1 MEKDS
6 GSTDRRRQ
14 TLSRV
19 YHCLY
24 DAKKPCTK
32 AYLAQTLGLSLPTVY
47 QCLSDLAESG
57 LVRYS
62 GVQES
67 TGGRRAQNL
76 EIVSDAR
83 VAVGI
88 SITDDRIRISLT
100 DLYLNELAFHSVYH
114 ARSHL
119 DEDFSVMLAQTLE
132 RFLDQ
137 HQVDRSTLLGVG
149 IAIPGVL
156 TPERNRILLAP
167 TLGLQ
172 NTDMNI
178 LTHRIPYPVFLEN
191 DATCGGRAEW
201 FVRGGW
207 SNLAYLSLETG
218 VGGAVLMGGS
228 LYPGD
233 NLRSG
238 EFGHMCVE
246 PAGLPCKCGKRGCLE
261 AYCSAQ
267 RIRATLGV
275 TLPEFFDGLDQHVP
289 EYEALW
295 HDILLHLAIGV
306 SNIRMALDCDVVLG
320 GFLTDFFPP
329 YLAQLQK
336 YVAAN
341 NPFGE
346 TADYMQ
352 LSALR
357 HHSVPL
363 GAALYF
369 IQTFLSEI

>member
-1 MEKDS
+1 MSKES
-6 GSTDRRRQ
+6 LSSDRRRQ

-24 DAKKPCTK
+24 EAKSPYTK
-32 AYLAQTLGLSLPTVY
+32 AQLSQELNLSLPTIY
-47 QCLSDLAESG
+47 QCLNDLIDAG
-57 LVRYS
+57 LVRCC
-62 GVQES
+62 GEQQS

-76 EIVSDAR
+76 EIISDAR

-88 SITDDRIRISLT
+88 SITDDRIRFSLA
-100 DLYLNELAFHSVYH
+100 DLHLNELAYHSVYH
-114 ARSHL
+114 TKSHL
-119 DEDFSVMLAQTLE
+119 DEDFSKMLTNTLE
-132 RFLDQ
+132 TFLDK
-137 HQVDRSTLLGVG
+137 HQVDRQRLLGVG

-156 TPERNRILLAP
+156 TPDRQRILLAP
-167 TLGLQ
+167 TLGLE
-172 NTDMNI
+172 DMDTRI
-178 LTHRIPYPVFLEN
+178 LTDPISYPVYLGN
-191 DATCGGRAEW
+191 DATCGGTAEW
-201 FVRGGW
+201 FVRGGR

-218 VGGAVLMGGS
+218 VGGAVLIGGS
-228 LYPGD
+228 LYNGD

-289 EYEALW
+289 EYGALW
-295 HDILLHLAIGV
+295 HDILRHLAIGV
-306 SNIRMALDCDVVLG
+306 NNIRMALDCNVVLG
-320 GFLTDFFPP
+320 GFLTDFFSP
-329 YLAQLQK
+329 YLSQLQQ

-341 NPFGE
+341 NTFGE

-357 HHSVPL
+357 NHSVPL
-363 GAALYF
+363 GAALHF
-369 IQTFLSEI
+369 IQQYISSF

>member
-1 MEKDS
+1 MAKEPITS
-6 GSTDRRRQ
+6 DRRRH

-24 DAKKPCTK
+24 EAKCPCTK
-32 AYLAQTLGLSLPTVY
+32 AWLSQTLSLSLPTIY
-47 QCLSDLAESG
+47 QCLNDLIESG
-57 LVRYS
+57 LVRYC
-62 GVQES
+62 GEQQS

-76 EIVSDAR
+76 EAISDAR

-88 SITDDRIRISLT
+88 SITDDRIRLSLA
-100 DLYLNELAFHSVYH
+100 DLYLTELAYHSVYH
-114 ARSHL
+114 TRSQL
-119 DEDFSVMLAQTLE
+119 DEDFSVMLANTLE
-132 RFLDQ
+132 AFLNK
-137 HQVDRSTLLGVG
+137 HQVDRSRLLGVG

-156 TPERNRILLAP
+156 TPDRKRILLAP

-172 NTDMNI
+172 NTDMSI
-178 LTHRIPYPVFLEN
+178 LTNRIPYPVFLGN
-191 DATCGGRAEW
+191 DATCGGTAEL
-201 FVRGGW
+201 FVRGGR

-218 VGGAVLMGGS
+218 VGGSVLIGGS
-228 LYPGD
+228 LYNGD

-267 RIRATLGV
+267 RIRNTLGV

-295 HDILLHLAIGV
+295 HDILRHLAIGV
-306 SNIRMALDCDVVLG
+306 NNIRMTLDCDVVLG

-329 YLAQLQK
+329 YLAQLRT

-341 NPFGE
+341 NTFGE
-346 TADYMQ
+346 NADYMQ

-357 HHSVPL
+357 QHSVPL
-363 GAALYF
+363 GAALHF
-369 IQTFLSEI
+369 IQQFISEY